1 MYFIS
6 QITKNK
12 IDNIDANNNEIIGTA
27 MASANSEERE
37 LHQTILTLVLNV
49 CLHAVV
55 KIC

>member
-27 MASANSEERE
+27 MASANSEEKN
-37 LHQTILTLVLNV
+37 TASNNFNFSTKCFFV
-49 CLHAVV
+49 CCG
-55 KIC
+55 KN